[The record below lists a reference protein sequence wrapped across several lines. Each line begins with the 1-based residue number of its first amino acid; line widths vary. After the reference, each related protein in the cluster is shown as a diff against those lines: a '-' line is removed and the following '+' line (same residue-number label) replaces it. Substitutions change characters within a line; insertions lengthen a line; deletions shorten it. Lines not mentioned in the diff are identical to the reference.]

1 MGQEGAEHPT
11 IVCRC
16 MDRTQEDMVNSFKMM
31 IRVLG
36 VEAAEINNY
45 RRFSWATTGF
55 CQGRG
60 CLAIMQRTFT
70 GEMKKLGV
78 DVDPDELNFKAR
90 APLQPTPL
98 GVFARGS
105 IEEV

>member
-1 MGQEGAEHPT
+1 MSSEQPT

-16 MDRTQEDMVNSFKMM
+16 MDRTQEDMVNSFKVM
-31 IRVLG
+31 IKALG
-36 VEAAEINNY
+36 VEGADINNY
-45 RRFSWATTGF
+45 RRFSAATTGF

-60 CLAIMQRTFT
+60 CLAIMQRTYVS
-70 GEMKKLGV
+70 EMKKLGV
-78 DVDPDELNFKAR
+78 DVDMDELNYR
-90 APLQPTPL
+90 VRSPLQPVPL